1 MRRIIYKKRWYFN
14 NKKVLYLLIIFICI
28 NTFFY
33 YLFFINRLSDA
44 IIQTAEKELKEITMA
59 IVTKNLTK
67 DKLKKVTA
75 EDLIIIHKNKVDEIT
90 DVSFKLDKAYDV
102 LLDIKSN
109 IEKEVRD
116 IKKGI
121 IPSQATAIKDNLVIK
136 VPYYIFTGNA
146 LFMNLGPKIYIQINL
161 LENIIGDVYTK
172 ISSYGINT
180 VLINLYIKFYIK
192 ESFLYPVLSQKM
204 EYEFEVLVASKV
216 IQGKVPSFYN
226 GLMESSS
233 PIINVK

>member
-1 MRRIIYKKRWYFN
+1 MRRVKYKKRWHFR
-14 NKKVLYLLIIFICI
+14 NKQVFYLLIILICVK
-28 NTFFY
+28 TFFY
-33 YLFFINRLSDA
+33 FLFFMNKLSDA
-44 IIQTAEKELKEITMA
+44 IILTAEKEIKEITTA

-67 DKLKKVTA
+67 EKLKKVTT
-75 EDLIIIHKNKVDEIT
+75 EDLIIIHKNQKDEIT

-102 LLDIKSN
+102 LIDIKSN

-116 IKKGI
+116 IKNGVV
-121 IPSQATAIKDNLVIK
+121 PSSAIAIQDNLVIK
-136 VPYYIFTGNA
+136 VPYYAFTSNA
-146 LFMNLGPKIYIQINL
+146 LLMNLGPKIYIKINL
-161 LENIIGDVYTK
+161 LENIIADVYTK

-180 VLINLYIKFYIK
+180 VLINLYIKFQIK

-226 GLMESSS
+226 GQMESSS